1 MTDSLT
7 DSVLSQ
13 VQGAGLGSIAS
24 QLGTDEQTA
33 GQAVAAAVPMLLG
46 ALGHNAQQ
54 PGGAEALLG
63 ALQRDHAGQG
73 AVDFGSLL
81 GGLAG
86 GAGAGGAGAGGLA
99 SMLGGIL
106 GGGGASASRQLD
118 GAGILGHILGANQ
131 GNATTGLS
139 RLTGLDGGQSGK
151 LLQLLAP
158 IVMGLLARRATAG
171 KLDAGGLGSLLGQ
184 KRAQAQQQ
192 GGGVGD
198 LLGMV
203 LGQGGGGDVGGML
216 GQLAGSLLRGGR

>member
-86 GAGAGGAGAGGLA
+86 GAGAGGA
-99 SMLGGIL
+99 
-106 GGGGASASRQLD
+106 SASRQLD
-118 GAGILGHILGANQ
+118 GAGILDHILGASQ

-139 RLTGLDGGQSGK
+139 RLTRLDGGQSGK

>member
-1 MTDSLT
+1 MSDSLT

-13 VQGAGLGSIAS
+13 VQGAGLASIAS

-54 PGGAEALLG
+54 PDGAEALLG

-81 GGLAG
+81 GGLT
-86 GAGAGGAGAGGLA
+86 GGAGAGGLA
-99 SMLGGIL
+99 GLLGGIL
-106 GGGGASASRQLD
+106 GGGASPSRQLD
-118 GAGILGHILGANQ
+118 GAGILGHILGASQ
-131 GNATTGLS
+131 GSAASGLS
-139 RLTGLDGGQSGK
+139 RLTGLDGSQSGK

-158 IVMGLLARRATAG
+158 MVMGLLARRATAG
-171 KLDAGGLGSLLGQ
+171 QLDAGGLGALLGQ
-184 KRAQAQQQ
+184 ERQQAQQR
-192 GGGVGD
+192 GDGVGD

-203 LGQGGGGDVGGML
+203 LGQGGGGDVSGML
-216 GQLAGSLLRGGR
+216 GKLLRGGR